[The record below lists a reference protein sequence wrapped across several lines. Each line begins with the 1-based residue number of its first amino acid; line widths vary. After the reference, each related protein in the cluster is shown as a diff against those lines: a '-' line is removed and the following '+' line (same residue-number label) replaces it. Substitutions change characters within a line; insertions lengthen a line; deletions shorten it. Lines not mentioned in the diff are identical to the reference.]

1 MAKVYITS
9 KELIKTLNITD
20 EDLINT
26 ETFFDGDTDDEWELL
41 EGKDYKVVVAATGLR
56 EYTES
61 GAYTIARYLEATKK
75 PGFWDLLD
83 LLKEWILHTKE
94 KIRQSFIRRKVVEN
108 SSSLVK
114 RSDQF
119 WISRSDVVAIFGT
132 RSDYLKKMAEYT
144 QKTRFPLT
152 KGQHFEDF
160 IDEGGE
166 HYSLEGIYRLSQA
179 FHECQTKKNRKEECK
194 DVGEVIKS
202 EVDKIINLIKKR
214 EDNILTAKDN
224 AKKRDKKTCQLTG
237 QKNNKVNQLK
247 LTAHHLYSQN
257 EYPLLAD
264 REDNL
269 ITVVGEVHEQ
279 FHLHYMGGYQKPCTI
294 DDFIDFVQKYYPG
307 QTDTL
312 SWLQYQQQR
321 LGKQEPV
328 SKRKPHVLYLPFSKV
343 S

>member
-20 EDLINT
+20 QDLIDI
-26 ETFFDGDTDDEWELL
+26 EIHFDADADDEWELL
-41 EGKDYKVVVAATGLR
+41 EGKDYKVVIASTGLR

-61 GAYTIARYLEATKK
+61 GAYAIARYLEATKK
-75 PGFWDLLD
+75 PGFWDLLS
-83 LLKEWILHTKE
+83 EWIFHTKE
-94 KIRQSFIRRKVVEN
+94 KIRQSFIRRKVFEN

-132 RSDYLKKMAEYT
+132 RSDYLKRMAEHT
-144 QKTRFPLT
+144 QKTKFPLT

-160 IDEGGE
+160 LDGSGE
-166 HYSLEGIYRLSQA
+166 RFSLEGIYRLSQS

-202 EVDKIINLIKKR
+202 EVDNIISQIKKR
-214 EDNILTAKDN
+214 EDKVVTAKKN
-224 AKKRDKKTCQLTG
+224 AKKRDGKTCQLTG
-237 QKNNKVNQLK
+237 QKSNKVNQLD

-264 REDNL
+264 MEDNL
-269 ITVVGEVHEQ
+269 ITVVCEVHDQ
-279 FHLHYMGGYQKPCTI
+279 FHLNHMGGCQKPCTI

-312 SWLQYQQQR
+312 SWLQHQKQR
-321 LGKQEPV
+321 FGNQEPV